1 MPWMKVLRK
10 PRLNSTVVRV
20 AVDTAVNFSRLFSLS
35 DMATAFSSGRL
46 RPPGGLSIL
55 VAQRLGLYTS
65 AEPTKRHVTEQRHG
79 GD

>member
-1 MPWMKVLRK
+1 
-10 PRLNSTVVRV
+10 VVRV

-35 DMATAFSSGRL
+35 DMVTPFSSGRL

-55 VAQRLGLYTS
+55 VAQRLDLYRS
-65 AEPTKRHVTEQRHG
+65 VEPTQRHVTEQRHG